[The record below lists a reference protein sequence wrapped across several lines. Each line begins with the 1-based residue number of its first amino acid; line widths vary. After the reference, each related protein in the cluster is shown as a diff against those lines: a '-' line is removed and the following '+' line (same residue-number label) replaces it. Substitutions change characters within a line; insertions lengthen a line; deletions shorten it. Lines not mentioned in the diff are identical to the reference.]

1 MDFID
6 SIYLEQYADLLL
18 RFGVNLERGQS
29 LLLELPQEHK
39 EFAETIRKT
48 ARMMGAGEVI
58 IFHNDIH
65 AELAHLKKAIVE
77 SGGMTVP
84 AEQAAVMQKCFAE
97 NGASLSLMSP
107 YPQTMATLSDKERK
121 IWSQYQ
127 NDLRNIVREAIQKKR
142 IHWCYACVPN
152 AEWATQIYPE
162 LSEKAA
168 LSQMWMT
175 MMNLCLIKRD
185 NDPVEAWLS
194 TYEKMAVQAQ
204 KLNSLPLRAVHL
216 TTGLGT
222 DVTIGVHKDCIWEG
236 GLSRKDYSNGAFQPN
251 IPSYEIC
258 TTTRRSIASGTIV
271 ASYPL
276 NVNGSII
283 SGLSLSFK
291 NGRVCHFNAREGL
304 GVLREIIEHDEGSA
318 YLGEI
323 AFLETDLPIA
333 QTGRLFYNALL
344 DENASCHIAL
354 GMGFPGNIKGIDPR
368 NATEAKACDVNVSA
382 YHVDIM
388 FGTNDVCADGICA
401 DGQVVPIMQNGKFV
415 L

>member
-1 MDFID
+1 MGFFD
-6 SIYLEQYADLLL
+6 SIYLERYADLLL
-18 RFGVNLERGQS
+18 RFGVKLEKGQV
-29 LLLELPQEHK
+29 LLLELPQEQV
-39 EFAETIRKT
+39 EFAEAIRKV
-48 ARMMGAGEVI
+48 ALMMGAGDVI

-65 AELAHLKKAIVE
+65 TELARLKATAKN
-77 SGGMTVP
+77 GKMTVP
-84 AEQAAVMQKCFAE
+84 SEQAAVMQKCLAE

-107 YPQTMATLSDKERK
+107 YPRTMTMLSDEERK

-152 AEWATQIYPE
+152 AEWATQVYPE
-162 LSEKAA
+162 LPEKDA
-168 LSQMWMT
+168 LSQMWRT
-175 MMNLCLIKRD
+175 MMNLCLVRGD
-185 NDPVEAWLS
+185 NDPVEAWLT
-194 TYEKMAVQAQ
+194 TYEKVAAQAQ
-204 KLNSLPLRAVHL
+204 RLNDLPLRAVHL

-222 DVTIGVHKDCIWEG
+222 DVTIGVHENCIWEG
-236 GLSRKDYSNGAFQPN
+236 GLTRTDYSKGAFQPN

-258 TTTRRSIASGTIV
+258 TTTRRSIASGTVV

-283 SGLSLSFK
+283 TGLSLSFE
-291 NGRVCHFNAREGL
+291 NGRVCRFDAKEGL
-304 GVLREIIEHDEGSA
+304 DVLREIVEHDEGSA

-323 AFLETDLPIA
+323 AFLEADLPIA
-333 QTGRLFYNALL
+333 QTKRLFYNTLL

-354 GMGFPGNIKGIDPR
+354 GMGFPGNIRGIDPR
-368 NATEAKACDVNVSA
+368 DEETAKACDVNFSA

-388 FGTNDVCADGICA
+388 FGTEDVCAEGICV
-401 DGQVVPIMQNGKFV
+401 DGKIVSIMQNGKFV